1 MNNIIPIFYG
11 IDDYYA
17 PLLSVSLGSMIK
29 NASKD
34 YHYQIVVLYQT
45 LSDENQ
51 AKIKA
56 LENENFSISFEP
68 IDKKLQG
75 TFRQR

>member
-1 MNNIIPIFYG
+1 
-11 IDDYYA
+11 
-17 PLLSVSLGSMIK
+17 MIK

-56 LENENFSISFEP
+56 LENETFQFHLNQSIKTSRNVSATIIIPFGA
-68 IDKKLQG
+68 I
-75 TFRQR
+75 TSR